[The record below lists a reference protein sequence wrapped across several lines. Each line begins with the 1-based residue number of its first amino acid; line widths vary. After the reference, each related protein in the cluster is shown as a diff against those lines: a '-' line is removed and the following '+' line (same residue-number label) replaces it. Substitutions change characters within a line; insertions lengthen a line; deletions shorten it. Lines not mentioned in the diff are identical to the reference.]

1 MSAGYPELPG
11 TGPWIEVRGRTV
23 EEALDAAAR
32 QLGVDREALEA
43 RVVVEPSRGWL
54 GLVGQRDAVVQARVR
69 PTKARFAVAFLDEL
83 ARRAGLAARVTVEE
97 TQDRIVA
104 RMEGGPELGALIG
117 RHGAALD
124 ALQYLLNVA
133 AARVSDERRR
143 VHLDVAGYRERRRQA
158 LERLALRMAERARRT
173 RRPVALEPMPAA
185 ERRVVHLALQNHPE
199 VRTESTGTEPHR
211 RVVIVP
217 RRPARG
223 SGFAA
228 TGRP

>member
-1 MSAGYPELPG
+1 MSAGSPELPG

-23 EEALDAAAR
+23 EEALAAAAR
-32 QLGVDREALEA
+32 QLGVGREELEA
-43 RVVVEPSRGWL
+43 RVLVEPARGWL
-54 GLVGQRDAVVQARVR
+54 GLVGQRDAVVAARVR
-69 PTKARFAVAFLDEL
+69 PTKARFAAAFLDEL
-83 ARRAGLAARVTVEE
+83 ARRAGLAVHVHVEE
-97 TQDRIVA
+97 SDDRIVA
-104 RMEGGPELGALIG
+104 RMDGGPELGAFIG
-117 RHGAALD
+117 RHGVALD

-173 RRPVALEPMPAA
+173 RRPVALAPMPAA

-199 VRTESTGTEPHR
+199 VRTESTGTEPYR

-217 RRPARG
+217 RRAARG

-228 TGRP
+228 GGRP

>member
-1 MSAGYPELPG
+1 MSAAFREVLGA
-11 TGPWIEVRGRTV
+11 GPWIETRGRTV
-23 EEALDAAAR
+23 EEALEAAAR
-32 QLGVDREALEA
+32 QLGVGREALEA
-43 RVVVEPSRGWL
+43 RVVAEPSRGFL

-69 PTKARFAVAFLDEL
+69 PTKARFAAAFLEEL
-83 ARRAGLAARVTVEE
+83 ARAAGLVVQVSVEE
-97 TQDRIVA
+97 GPDRILA

-117 RHGAALD
+117 RRGVALE

-133 AARVSDERRR
+133 AARVSEEQRR
-143 VHLDVAGYRERRRQA
+143 VVLDVAGYRERRRQS

-199 VRTESTGTEPHR
+199 VRTESTGTEPYR

-217 RRPARG
+217 RRPGRG
-223 SGFAA
+223 GVSTG

>member
-1 MSAGYPELPG
+1 MSAASPDGLG
-11 TGPWIEVRGRTV
+11 AGPWIEVRGRTV

-32 QLGVDREALEA
+32 QLGVGREDLEA
-43 RVVVEPSRGWL
+43 QVVVEPSRGWL
-54 GLVGQRDAVVQARVR
+54 GLVGQRDAVVRARVR
-69 PTKARFAVAFLDEL
+69 PTKARFAAAFLDEL
-83 ARRAGLAARVTVEE
+83 ARRAGLEARVTVEE
-97 TQDRIVA
+97 APDRIVA
-104 RMEGGPELGALIG
+104 RMEGGPELGAFIG
-117 RHGAALD
+117 RHGVALE

-143 VHLDVAGYRERRRQA
+143 VLLDVAGYRERRRQF

-173 RRPVALEPMPAA
+173 RRPVTLEPMPAA

-199 VRTESTGTEPHR
+199 VRTESTGTEPYR

-217 RRPARG
+217 RRPGRG
-223 SGFAA
+223 GGMAA